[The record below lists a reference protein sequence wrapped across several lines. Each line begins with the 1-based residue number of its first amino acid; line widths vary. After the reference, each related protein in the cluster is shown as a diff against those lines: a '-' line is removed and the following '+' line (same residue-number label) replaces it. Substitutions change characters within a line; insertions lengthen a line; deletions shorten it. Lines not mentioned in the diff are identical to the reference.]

1 MVRTLAA
8 ALLVAALHNPAAHAD
23 EADARKAMKAMSDY
37 LASQKAIAI
46 DFDSNLEIVTTQNQK
61 LALASSGTV
70 TLNRPDKIRASRKG
84 GFADIE
90 LAFDGKSLTA
100 LRKDS
105 NIFTQVD
112 APGTIDQLIDTLRD
126 KYHRPM
132 PAADLLMSNPYDQ
145 LMPEVVDVKDLGSGF
160 IRGMECDH
168 YAFRTKEVDWQI
180 WIAQGDRPYPC
191 RYVITSTKIA
201 GTPQYTIDVRSWKT
215 DTDVGSVNFSMDVP
229 KDAKKVMPNEIPD
242 LDELPSV
249 FAVKGAQ

>member
-1 MVRTLAA
+1 V
-8 ALLVAALHNPAAHAD
+8 AHAD

-70 TLNRPDKIRASRKG
+70 TLNRPDKLRATRKG

-100 LRKDS
+100 LRKDT
-105 NIFTQVD
+105 NIFAQVD
-112 APGTIDQLIDTLRD
+112 APGTIDQLVDTLRD
-126 KYHRPM
+126 KYHRPV

-180 WIAQGDRPYPC
+180 WIAQGDGGATLDRGMPSGGPLVLQRPNIGSSARHPPQ
-191 RYVITSTKIA
+191 RQALTSSSE
-201 GTPQYTIDVRSWKT
+201 GWQL
-215 DTDVGSVNFSMDVP
+215 P
-229 KDAKKVMPNEIPD
+229 KAAARRRAP
-242 LDELPSV
+242 
-249 FAVKGAQ
+249 